1 MYNFVN
7 PYNFIPLGSGKAEQS
22 RSGEEYTGVIEYS
35 VLTKT
40 PLFIPNTS
48 TDQAFPA
55 ENPEHKSYDFY
66 SFEDLNGTNGD
77 RPCPRPVI
85 PGSEMRGMIRSMYEI
100 MTDSCM
106 SALDDDVILSKRT
119 AEVYKAGLIQR
130 TGSGEKVVYQLVEAE
145 DCLWRTKGKNSTID
159 EENWDA
165 FKYYNRECYIQ
176 DAFPEGCRVSFDWI
190 ERMGETPNGRRF
202 PIKPLACRVKRMD
215 AKSRVQI
222 KGRTIGYVIK
232 GEKSP
237 EQPPRNN
244 RPSSQKHCC
253 HIFRPRTNQVIRK
266 NLGQELELLDSILKM
281 YKKNKAD
288 GNNGYE
294 EYEQELRRFRAG
306 EGEEFFPVYYSKD
319 GNFLWLSP
327 GSITREAYGNKLKD
341 LVGTYRSCNQKENL
355 CPACSLFGTLGKKF
369 AVSSRLR
376 FADLECEEQETYQ
389 KYYEPV
395 TTLYPLSSPKLN
407 NMEFYVKRPQGA
419 VFWTYDYYLDAEG
432 RLHENCP
439 EINGRK
445 FYWHQMNMKLPSGVE
460 KTSQNM
466 TVRPLKK
473 GVAFHG
479 KLYFQRISE
488 KELKQLIWLLN
499 AGDGAELS
507 QKQYGYRLG
516 AAKPFGLG
524 SIAVCVD
531 TVKLRKVEA
540 EKGIID
546 IREEN
551 YTEEIPDSVFPK
563 KQVEQFRKCMDF
575 HAVAGETVAY
585 PFVGE
590 ISHTEGFEWF
600 VKNHIYVDRDRRT
613 NQQKRLGMAQKRSQ
627 MRYQEY
633 MEAMEPGLR
642 TVEGLPPANAGRN
655 QNGGGGNRNYN
666 QNGGGGNRN
675 YNQNGGGGNRNYN
688 PNGGNRNNQRN
699 NSRNGRGGSSGQG
712 RR

>member
-7 PYNFIPLGSGKAEQS
+7 PYNFIPLGNGKAKQS
-22 RSGEEYTGVIEYS
+22 RSGGEYTGVIEYS

-55 ENPEHKSYDFY
+55 ENPEHKSYDFF
-66 SFEDLNGTNGD
+66 SCEDLNGTNGD

-85 PGSEMRGMIRSMYEI
+85 PGSEMRGMVRSMYEI

-130 TGSGEKVVYQLVEAE
+130 IGSGENVVYQLVEAE
-145 DCLWRTKGKNSTID
+145 DCLWRTKGKNSTVD

-165 FKYYNRECYIQ
+165 LNYYNRECYIQ
-176 DAFPEGCRVSFDWI
+176 DAFPEGCKVSFDWI
-190 ERMGETPNGRRF
+190 KRMGETPDGRRF

-215 AKSRVQI
+215 AGNGDGEN
-222 KGRTIGYVIK
+222 GRTVGYIIK

-237 EQPPRNN
+237 EQPPKNNHSKNN
-244 RPSSQKHCC
+244 RPSCQKHCC
-253 HIFRPRTNQVIRK
+253 HVFRPRLNQVIRK

-288 GNNGYE
+288 GHNGYE
-294 EYEQELRRFRAG
+294 EYEQEFRRFRAG
-306 EGEEFFPVYYSKD
+306 GGEEFFPVYYSKD

-341 LVGTYRSCNQKENL
+341 LVGSYQSCSQKEKL

-369 AVSSRLR
+369 AVSSGLR

-432 RLHENCP
+432 KLHENRP

-445 FYWHQMNMKLPSGVE
+445 FYWHQMDTKLPSGVE

-466 TVRPLKK
+466 TVRPLKR
-473 GVAFHG
+473 GVVFHG

-499 AGDGAELS
+499 AGDGAGLS
-507 QKQYGYRLG
+507 KKQYGYRLG

-531 TVKLRKVEA
+531 TVKLRKVKA
-540 EKGIID
+540 ENGIID
-546 IREEN
+546 ICEEE
-551 YTEEIPDSVFPK
+551 YTEEVTDGVFPK
-563 KQVEQFRKCMDF
+563 RQVEQFRKCMDF
-575 HAVAGETVAY
+575 RAVEGETVAY
-585 PFVGE
+585 PFVGD

-613 NQQKRLGMAQKRSQ
+613 NRQRRLGMAQKRSQ

-633 MEAMEPGLR
+633 MEAMEPGLK

-655 QNGGGGNRNYN
+655 QDGGGRNRNYN
-666 QNGGGGNRN
+666 QNGG
-675 YNQNGGGGNRNYN
+675 
-688 PNGGNRNNQRN
+688 NRNNRQN

>member
-1 MYNFVN
+1 M
-7 PYNFIPLGSGKAEQS
+7 
-22 RSGEEYTGVIEYS
+22 
-35 VLTKT
+35 
-40 PLFIPNTS
+40 
-48 TDQAFPA
+48 
-55 ENPEHKSYDFY
+55 
-66 SFEDLNGTNGD
+66 
-77 RPCPRPVI
+77 
-85 PGSEMRGMIRSMYEI
+85 
-100 MTDSCM
+100 
-106 SALDDDVILSKRT
+106 
-119 AEVYKAGLIQR
+119 
-130 TGSGEKVVYQLVEAE
+130 
-145 DCLWRTKGKNSTID
+145 
-159 EENWDA
+159 
-165 FKYYNRECYIQ
+165 
-176 DAFPEGCRVSFDWI
+176 
-190 ERMGETPNGRRF
+190 
-202 PIKPLACRVKRMD
+202 
-215 AKSRVQI
+215 
-222 KGRTIGYVIK
+222 
-232 GEKSP
+232 
-237 EQPPRNN
+237 
-244 RPSSQKHCC
+244 
-253 HIFRPRTNQVIRK
+253 IRK

-294 EYEQELRRFRAG
+294 EYEQEFRRFRDG
-306 EGEEFFPVYYSKD
+306 GGEEFFPVYYSKD
-319 GNFLWLSP
+319 GNF
-327 GSITREAYGNKLKD
+327 
-341 LVGTYRSCNQKENL
+341 
-355 CPACSLFGTLGKKF
+355 LFGTLGKKF

-376 FADLECEEQETYQ
+376 FADLECDEQETYQ

-473 GVAFHG
+473 GVAFRG

-551 YTEEIPDSVFPK
+551 YTEEILDSVFPK

-575 HAVAGETVAY
+575 HAVEGETVSY

-633 MEAMEPGLR
+633 MEAMEPGLK

-666 QNGGGGNRN
+666 QNGGNW
-675 YNQNGGGGNRNYN
+675 
-688 PNGGNRNNQRN
+688 NNQRN
-699 NSRNGRGGSSGQG
+699 NSRNGRDGSSGQG